1 MRFLCKTCQSLDI
14 PSLKPF
20 TSAVKPPILR
30 TLIMYL
36 KGIPMQVTRELFNEV
51 MVPNYNPAAMIPV
64 RGQGSRIWDQ
74 DDNEYIDFAGGIAVN
89 VLGHCH
95 PELVKVLKEQGEK
108 LWHLSNVYTNEPAL
122 RLAKKLTEATFAEL
136 VYFANSGAEV
146 NEAALKL
153 ARRWALDHY
162 GPEKDQII
170 AFNQGFHGRTFF
182 TVTVG
187 GQAAYSDGF
196 GPKPGGIAH
205 TPYNDLAAL
214 EAIMSDKTCAV
225 MMEPLQ
231 GEGGIIC
238 PDPKFVKG
246 VRALCDK
253 HNALLIFDEVQSG
266 IGRTGDLFAYMGLD
280 VVPDILTSA
289 KSLGGGIP
297 IGAMLTTKAIGEHL
311 KVGTHGSTY
320 GGNPLACAIAE
331 RALDIINTPEIL
343 AGVKAKEALFREH
356 LERINAKYHV
366 FSEIRGK
373 GMLLGCAMNE
383 KYQGRARDFMVAATA
398 KGTMCLIAGMNVI
411 RFAPSLV
418 IPDEDIIEGLARF
431 EAGIAHVLEQDALL
445 AQSA

>member
-1 MRFLCKTCQSLDI
+1 
-14 PSLKPF
+14 
-20 TSAVKPPILR
+20 
-30 TLIMYL
+30 
-36 KGIPMQVTRELFNEV
+36 MQVTRELFNDV

-64 RGQGSRIWDQ
+64 RGVGSKIWDQ
-74 DDNEYIDFAGGIAVN
+74 DDKEYIDFAGGIAVN

-95 PELVKVLKEQGEK
+95 PELVNVLKEQGEK

-122 RLAKKLTEATFAEL
+122 RLAKKLTDATFADM

-196 GPKPGGIAH
+196 GPKPGAITH
-205 TPYNDLAAL
+205 TTYNDLAAL
-214 EAIMSDKTCAV
+214 EAIISDKTCAI

-231 GEGGIIC
+231 GEGGIIV
-238 PDPKFVKG
+238 PDPEFVKG
-246 VRALCDK
+246 VRALCNK

-266 IGRTGDLFAYMGLD
+266 VGRTGDLFAYMGLD

-297 IGAMLTTKAIGEHL
+297 IGAMLTTKAIGSHL

-331 RALDIINTPEIL
+331 KALDIINDPTIL

-356 LERINAKYHV
+356 LTRINDKYQV
-366 FSEIRGK
+366 FSEVRGK

-383 KYQGRARDFMVAATA
+383 KYQGRARDFMVAATD
-398 KGTMCLIAGMNVI
+398 KGTMCLIAGINVV

-418 IPDEDIIEGLARF
+418 IPDEDIIEGLRRF
-431 EAGIAHVLEQDALL
+431 EEGIAHVLAQDAL
-445 AQSA
+445 AAETA